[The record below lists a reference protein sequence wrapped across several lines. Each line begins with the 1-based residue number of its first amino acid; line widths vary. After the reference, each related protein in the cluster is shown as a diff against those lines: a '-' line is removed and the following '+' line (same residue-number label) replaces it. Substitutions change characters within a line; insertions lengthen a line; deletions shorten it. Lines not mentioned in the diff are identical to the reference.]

1 MARGGWLVALLTL
14 GAAAPARGAEI
25 SPALQARLASGV
37 IRWGGDSEGGAPYQ
51 FRDSKDP
58 DRIVGFEV
66 DLADALADVVSR
78 RVGKP
83 VRFEFTQYEWDSLPL
98 GLARKDFDIVISGFE
113 MTAENRSRFA
123 FTRPYYIYAQQLA
136 VRRQE
141 SAIESLDD
149 CRGKT
154 VGTLAGS
161 AAAELLAARGI
172 ETRLYSGQTEPY
184 LDLEL
189 GRLDA
194 VLLDWPIAIYY
205 AAPNPK
211 LKLVG
216 DRIARGTYGI
226 ALRKEDGELAALLD
240 DALSELLRDGRLA
253 GILQKWKIWNADQYQ
268 LARGSTRGDELA
280 GMLDAEARA
289 AAADSAAGD
298 LAAGDLATPNVAATS
313 REHWTLAQCAAILG
327 KAAVMTV
334 GLSLASMAVAVALG
348 LVIAIARLNGPA
360 PVRWLALVYVEFFRG
375 VPLLLLLLFL
385 YYGLP
390 QLGVNLLAVQT
401 AVLGFGLNYAAYEAE
416 IQRSAILAVPRGQW
430 DAGLALGMSP
440 AMTFRRIVLPQAV
453 RIALGPTTN
462 DFVAMFKDTS
472 LVSVIAVVELTKQYY
487 ILAKSSNMYIELGLL
502 TAAIYLAMSAPL
514 GYLSRW
520 LEKRWGTG

>member
-1 MARGGWLVALLTL
+1 MGERARSAD
-14 GAAAPARGAEI
+14 I
-25 SPALQARLASGV
+25 SPALRQRLESGV
-37 IRWGGDSEGGAPYQ
+37 IQWGGDAEGGAPYQ

-66 DLADALADVVSR
+66 DLADALADVVSGR
-78 RVGKP
+78 LGKP
-83 VRFEFTQYEWDSLPL
+83 VRFEFKQYEWDSLPL
-98 GLARKDFDIVISGFE
+98 GLARKDFDLVISGFE
-113 MTAENRSRFA
+113 MTAENQSRFA
-123 FTRPYYIYAQQLA
+123 FTRPYYLYAQQLT
-136 VRRQE
+136 VRREE
-141 SAIESLDD
+141 SAIESLEN
-149 CRGKT
+149 CAGKT
-154 VGTLAGS
+154 VGTLTGS
-161 AAAELLAARGI
+161 AAARLLAQRGI
-172 ETRLYSGQTEPY
+172 ETRAYSGQTEPY

-194 VLLDWPIAIYY
+194 VLLDWPIAVYY

-216 DRIARGTYGI
+216 GRIARGAYGV
-226 ALRKEDGELAALLD
+226 ALRKDDGELAALLD

-253 GILQKWKIWNADQYQ
+253 EILLKWKIWNADQYQ
-268 LARGSTRGDELA
+268 LARGPARGEELA
-280 GMLDAEARA
+280 GMLDAEAKA
-289 AAADSAAGD
+289 SSISDS
-298 LAAGDLATPNVAATS
+298 ATPNVAAAS
-313 REHWTLAQCAAILG
+313 REHWTLGQCAAILG
-327 KAAVMTV
+327 QAAMMTV

-348 LVIAIARLNGPA
+348 LVIAVARLNGPP

-430 DAGLALGMSP
+430 EAGLALGMSP
-440 AMTFRRIVLPQAV
+440 ATTFRRIVLPQAV

-487 ILAKSSNMYIELGLL
+487 ILAKSSNLYIELGLL
-502 TAAIYLAMSAPL
+502 TAVMYLAMSVPL

-520 LEKRWGTG
+520 LEQRWGAVR